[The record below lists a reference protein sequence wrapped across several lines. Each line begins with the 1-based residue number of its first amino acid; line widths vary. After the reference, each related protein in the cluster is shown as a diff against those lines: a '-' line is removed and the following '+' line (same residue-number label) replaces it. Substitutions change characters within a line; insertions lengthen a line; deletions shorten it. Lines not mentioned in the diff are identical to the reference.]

1 MTTVREAFYD
11 VARSLGLT
19 TIFGNPGSTE
29 ETMLRSFPG
38 DFRYVLALQEASA
51 VAMADAYALRTSR
64 AALVNLHTAAG
75 MGNALASI
83 ETAFYNRAPV
93 VITAGQQTRE
103 MLLHE
108 PYLINPAPTTIAA
121 PFVKWA
127 YETVRAEDA
136 PAALVRAHAM
146 AIQSPPGPVFLS
158 IPMDD
163 FEKPF
168 GNNMPSRSVSPSI
181 GADLYQLAPVVT
193 ALRGAKSPGLVI
205 GGSVDEGSG
214 WTDGI
219 RLAERLKAKVWAA
232 PGEGR
237 PGFPE
242 THPYYQSA
250 LPTGIKPAGE
260 ALRGCDVVVV
270 IGAPV
275 FRYYPY
281 APGLLLPEGTT
292 LFQITDDSRDAA
304 AAWIGHSMLADPAR
318 ACAVL
323 ADALEEANRAAPEPN
338 PPEGEPEP
346 TRPMKPDYL
355 YATINKARG
364 PDSVIVQESLSTLKM
379 LRRRSP
385 TDRSK
390 SFFSMSS
397 GVLGYGLPA
406 AVGVA
411 LAERDLG
418 SDRKV
423 VAVIGDGSANY
434 TIQALWTAARL
445 ASDILFVVVANGA
458 YDILKSFGDFL
469 GTPGVPGLDVP
480 GLDFV
485 SLAKG
490 YGLGAERVDD
500 PDQLLAVLERRMS
513 EAGPYLVQVTVD
525 PDVPPLI

>member
-1 MTTVREAFYD
+1 MTTVREAFFD
-11 VARSLGLT
+11 AARSLGLT

-51 VAMADAYALRTSR
+51 VAMADAYAQRTSR
-64 AALVNLHTAAG
+64 ATLVNLHTAAG
-75 MGNALASI
+75 TGNALASI
-83 ETAFYNRAPV
+83 ESAFYNRAPV
-93 VITAGQQTRE
+93 VIVAGQQTRE

-108 PYLINPAPTTIAA
+108 PYLINSVPTAIAA
-121 PFVKWA
+121 PFVKWS

-146 AIQSPPGPVFLS
+146 AVQSPPGPVFLS

-168 GNNMPSRSVSPSI
+168 EGDMPARTVSPSI
-181 GADLYQLAPVVT
+181 GADSERLAPVLA

-205 GGSVDEGSG
+205 GGPVDEGSG
-214 WTDGI
+214 WADGV

-242 THPYYQSA
+242 THPFHQGA

-260 ALRGCDVVVV
+260 ALAGCDVVVV

-281 APGLLLPEGTT
+281 APGPLLPSGTT
-292 LFQITDDSRDAA
+292 LFQITDDPRDAA
-304 AAWIGHSMLADPAR
+304 AAWIGHSVLADPAR

-323 ADALEEANRAAPEPN
+323 SDGLTEAGRPSPEARPAVR
-338 PPEGEPEP
+338 EPEP
-346 TRPMKPDYL
+346 SRPMTPDFL
-355 YATINKARG
+355 YCAIGKVRG
-364 PDSVIVQESLSTLKM
+364 DSVIVQESLSTLKM
-379 LRRRSP
+379 LHQRIP
-385 TDRSK
+385 TARPK
-390 SFFSMSS
+390 SFFSMTS

-411 LAERDLG
+411 LAERELG
-418 SDRKV
+418 TNRKV

-445 ASDILFVVVANGA
+445 RSDILFLVVANGA
-458 YDILKSFGDFL
+458 YNILKSFGDFL
-469 GTPGVPGLDVP
+469 GTPDVPGLDVP
-480 GLDFV
+480 DLDFV
-485 SLAKG
+485 SLAAG
-490 YGLGAERVDD
+490 YGIAAERVDD
-500 PDQLLAVLERRMS
+500 PDRVAGLLEHRMA
-513 EAGPYLVQVTVD
+513 ETGPYLLEIIVD
-525 PDVPPLI
+525 PEVPPLI